1 MSDINVFFNEK
12 HNPIEFNG
20 LLLSVIII
28 IGCMLKE
35 FNLPGANIM
44 LIIGFGWCCT
54 LFIPYFI
61 FLLLKEK
68 KIIEVIA
75 VFFFNTLMLGLWF
88 KIMKW
93 PFVDFLI
100 TWSLTISVFGVIPV
114 YIISNYL
121 KKVNE
126 DFTKENRKKN
136 IIIGTLYFA
145 FISSFYL
152 IMR

>member
-1 MSDINVFFNEK
+1 MSDINNVFNEK

-44 LIIGFGWCCT
+44 LIIGFGWCCF

-152 IMR
+152 IFK